1 MASEFTVEGVESLV
15 KMKQLKY
22 IYFQADNY
30 EVPTSS
36 TILFVD
42 IAGRVPKL
50 NKFDFESYMTKDMEF
65 VQMYGQLYPDK
76 NLLMHHLR

>member
-22 IYFQADNY
+22 IYFYAEDY
-30 EVPTSS
+30 EVPTIS

-42 IAGRVPKL
+42 IAGRVPNL
-50 NKFDFESYMTKDMEF
+50 NKIDFVSYTTKDMEF